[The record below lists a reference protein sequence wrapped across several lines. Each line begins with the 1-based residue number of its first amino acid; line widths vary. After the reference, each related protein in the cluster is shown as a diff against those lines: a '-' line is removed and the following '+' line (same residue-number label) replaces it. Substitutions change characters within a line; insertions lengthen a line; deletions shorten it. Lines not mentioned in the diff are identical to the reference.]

1 MAVKAEILSNQ
12 QVSRRYFHL
21 KVKVP
26 NKQLF
31 PVQAGQFF
39 HIKCS
44 DDAKPLL
51 RRPLSIFRIN
61 EEECTLE
68 FLYLVKGV
76 GTKALAQRKPQEML
90 DILGPLGKGF
100 SLKEES
106 ENILVVARGVGIATL
121 SALAFKA
128 KSKNISCFAII
139 SARAKE
145 DYLVEA
151 ELKEAGVEAVFVNDE
166 DGTSDPQRVKLLAEA
181 LIKEKK
187 IDGIYTCGS
196 RRLSVLMK
204 RVACEHQLF
213 AEIALEE
220 NMGCG
225 IGSCYG
231 CVCQIEE
238 EERIRP
244 VRICLEG
251 PVFPLEKVVFA

>member
-1 MAVKAEILSNQ
+1 MAVKTEIIFNR
-12 QVSRRYFHL
+12 QVSKRYFHL

-26 NKQLF
+26 DKQLF

-44 DDAKPLL
+44 DDQKPLL
-51 RRPLSIFRIN
+51 RRPFSIFRIN
-61 EEECTLE
+61 EEEGTLE
-68 FLYLVKGV
+68 FLYLVKGI
-76 GTKALAQRKPQEML
+76 GTKALALRRPKEKL
-90 DILGPLGKGF
+90 DILGPLGTSF
-100 SLKEES
+100 TMKEES
-106 ENILVVARGVGIATL
+106 RNILVVARGVGIATL

-128 KSKNISCFAII
+128 KGENVSCFAII
-139 SARAKE
+139 SARSQE

-166 DGTSDPQRVKLLAEA
+166 DGTSNPQCVRFLAET

-196 RRLSVLMK
+196 RRLSILMK
-204 RVACEHQLF
+204 QLACEYELF
-213 AEIALEE
+213 AEIAVEE

-231 CVCQIEE
+231 CVCNVEE

-244 VRICLEG
+244 VRICMEG
-251 PVFPLEKVVFA
+251 PVLPLKKVVFA

>member
-1 MAVKAEILSNQ
+1 MAVKTEILFNKQISK
-12 QVSRRYFHL
+12 RYFHL

-44 DDAKPLL
+44 DGSKPLL

-61 EEECTLE
+61 EAESTLE

-76 GTKALAQRKPQEML
+76 GTMALAERKKEERL

-100 SLKEES
+100 SVAEGS

-121 SALAFKA
+121 SALAFKM
-128 KSKNISCFAII
+128 KRMNISCFAIV
-139 SARAKE
+139 SARTKE
-145 DYLVEA
+145 DYLMEA
-151 ELKEAGVEAVFVNDE
+151 ELKAAGVEAVFVNDE
-166 DGTSDPQRVKLLAEA
+166 DGTSDPHHVKFLAET
-181 LIKEKK
+181 LVSEKK

-196 RRLSVLMK
+196 RRLSILMK
-204 RVACEHQLF
+204 ELGCEHQLF

-238 EERIRP
+238 EESIRP
-244 VRICLEG
+244 VRICMEG
-251 PVFPLEKVVFA
+251 PVFPLEKVVFT